1 MRKGILFFGLLFS
14 SLTLSIGTA
23 QAETLNI
30 YGPGGP
36 APVVKELAKAFA
48 KEKGIEVIVTAG
60 PTPEWLEKAKG
71 NADLIFSGSE
81 NMMSSFITAFSGQI
95 DEKTVEPLYLR
106 PSVILVR
113 KGNPKSISGLRD
125 LTQSGMKIMVTEG
138 AGQVG
143 MWEDAAGRS
152 GEVELLKGF
161 RKNIV
166 AFAPNSG
173 MARKRWIEQPDIDA
187 WLIWTHWQI
196 NNQEIA
202 DMVALEPELT
212 IWRATDIAVTMRGNA
227 NKAASEFV
235 DYLKSAQA
243 EEAFKKQGWSR

>member
-1 MRKGILFFGLLFS
+1 MRKRIQSLALLFAG
-14 SLTLSIGTA
+14 LALSIGVA

-36 APVVKELAKAFA
+36 APAVKELAKVFG
-48 KEKGIEVIVTAG
+48 KEKGIEVIVTTG
-60 PTPEWLEKAKG
+60 PTPEWLDKAKG
-71 NADLIFSGSE
+71 DADLIFSGSE
-81 NMMSSFITAFSGQI
+81 NMMSSFIAAFAGQI
-95 DEKTVEPLYLR
+95 DAKTVEPLYIR
-106 PSVILVR
+106 PSAILVR
-113 KGNPKSISGLRD
+113 KDNPKSIQGLRD
-125 LTQSGMKIMVTEG
+125 LAKPGMRIMVTEG

-196 NNQEIA
+196 NNRDIA
-202 DMVALEPELT
+202 DLVAVEPELT
-212 IWRATDIAVTMRGNA
+212 IWRATDVAMTTRGHE
-227 NKAASEFV
+227 NKAAAEFV
-235 DYLKSAQA
+235 DYLKSAQG
-243 EEAFKKQGWSR
+243 EEVFKRQGWTR